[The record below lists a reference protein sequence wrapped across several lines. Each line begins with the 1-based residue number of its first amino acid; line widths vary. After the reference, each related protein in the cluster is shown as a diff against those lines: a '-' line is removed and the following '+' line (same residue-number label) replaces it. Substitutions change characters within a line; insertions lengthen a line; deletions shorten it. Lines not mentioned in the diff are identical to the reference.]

1 MLIHW
6 TKTFSY
12 DFRTSSLMNQLE
24 CVTNQIVKLDP
35 MFGPNV
41 KLLLSDI
48 MSKVYER
55 TKKSLKLIEFF
66 FRYVQLNILDRYEQY
81 LQLIDNEISNRVTT
95 SALTVSFILEFDFL
109 LIIQTDIYE
118 QCPCPKEF
126 AHQLTHIELVRL
138 NFSN

>member
-48 MSKVYER
+48 MSKVYNE
-55 TKKSLKLIEFF
+55 KKKKVLSINLFVCLFYLSSLIFSIDMN
-66 FRYVQLNILDRYEQY
+66 NIY
-81 LQLIDNEISNRVTT
+81 N
-95 SALTVSFILEFDFL
+95 
-109 LIIQTDIYE
+109 
-118 QCPCPKEF
+118 
-126 AHQLTHIELVRL
+126 
-138 NFSN
+138 

>member
-66 FRYVQLNILDRYEQY
+66 FRMCSSIF
-81 LQLIDNEISNRVTT
+81 LIDMNN
-95 SALTVSFILEFDFL
+95 
-109 LIIQTDIYE
+109 IY
-118 QCPCPKEF
+118 
-126 AHQLTHIELVRL
+126 
-138 NFSN
+138 N